1 MTDAVS
7 ILIADDE
14 EDFRIIFSDII
25 QKMGYHVETAP
36 NGEEALAVL
45 EQYPIDIALIDFKMP
60 GMSGLELLKEIKA
73 RKPQIEV
80 ILITGMGTIDSAVAA
95 MKSGAYD
102 YITKP
107 VNFQELENVLRRLIQ
122 TQLLIRENQFL
133 KEAVRQKYK
142 FQNLVGATPEM
153 QKVFQLI
160 EKVSKNRSTVL
171 IEGESGTGKEL
182 IARAIHFNGPWAEKP
197 FLPVD
202 CSAIPAN
209 LVESELFGH
218 EKGSFTG
225 ADYSKKGL
233 FRLAEGGTVF
243 LDEISEL
250 PQDVQPKLLRALQE
264 REVKPVGGSKY
275 IPIDVRIIA
284 ATNQNL
290 ELAVSE
296 GRFREDLF
304 YRLNVVQI
312 VVPPLRERRDDIPL
326 LIHHF
331 IEKYRKKQ
339 EKSKI
344 RRVSRE
350 ALQVLMLYHWPGNVR
365 ELENIIERTFA
376 LEGNEAIQIS
386 DLPDYLIQQVP
397 KDVPSRGTV
406 LRSLQEIEKEAI
418 DRTLRAVNGDK
429 NRAAKILNIDRTTLY
444 RKIKRY
450 HLS

>member
-25 QKMGYHVETAP
+25 QKMGYHVKTAQ
-36 NGEEALAVL
+36 NGEEALAVVAHH
-45 EQYPIDIALIDFKMP
+45 PIDIALIDFKMP
-60 GMSGLELLKEIKA
+60 GMSGLELLKEIKS

-107 VNFQELENVLRRLIQ
+107 VNFQELENVLRRIIQ
-122 TQLLIRENQFL
+122 TQSLIRENQLL

-142 FQNLVGATPEM
+142 FQNLIGATPGM

-225 ADYSKKGL
+225 AQYSKKGL

-243 LDEISEL
+243 LDEIGEL
-250 PQDVQPKLLRALQE
+250 PPDVQPKLLRALQE
-264 REVKPVGGSKY
+264 REVKPVGGSNY
-275 IPIDVRIIA
+275 ISIDVRIIA

-290 ELAVSE
+290 ERAILE

-312 VVPPLRERRDDIPL
+312 TVPPLRERRDDIPL
-326 LIHHF
+326 LIQHF
-331 IEKYRKKQ
+331 IEKYQKKQ
-339 EKSKI
+339 EKSEI
-344 RRVSRE
+344 RRISTE
-350 ALQVLMLYHWPGNVR
+350 ALRVLMLYHWPGNVR
-365 ELENIIERTFA
+365 ELENVIERTFA
-376 LEGNEAIQIS
+376 LGAGEAIQIS
-386 DLPDYLIQQVP
+386 DLPDYLLQQVP
-397 KDVPSRGTV
+397 KEVPSTGGA
-406 LRSLQEIEKEAI
+406 LRSLLEIEKEAI

-429 NRAAKILNIDRTTLY
+429 NRAAEILKIDRTTLY
-444 RKIKRY
+444 RKMKRY
-450 HLS
+450 QL

>member
-25 QKMGYHVETAP
+25 QKMGYHVKTAQ
-36 NGEEALAVL
+36 NGEEALAVVAHH
-45 EQYPIDIALIDFKMP
+45 PIDIALVDFKMP

-122 TQLLIRENQFL
+122 TQSLIRENRFL

-142 FQNLVGATPEM
+142 FQNLVGATPGM

-171 IEGESGTGKEL
+171 IEGDSGTGKEL
-182 IARAIHFNGPWAEKP
+182 IARAIHFNGPWADKP

-225 ADYSKKGL
+225 VDYSKKGL

-243 LDEISEL
+243 LDEIGEL

-290 ELAVSE
+290 ELAISE

-326 LIHHF
+326 LIQHF

-344 RRVSRE
+344 RRISPE

-397 KDVPSRGTV
+397 KEVPSMGTT

-429 NRAAKILNIDRTTLY
+429 NRAAKVLKIDRTTLY
-444 RKIKRY
+444 RKMKRY

>member
-1 MTDAVS
+1 MTDEVS

-25 QKMGYHVETAP
+25 QKMGYHVETAQ
-36 NGEEALAVL
+36 NGQEALAVV
-45 EQYPIDIALIDFKMP
+45 ERHPIDIALVDFKMP
-60 GMSGLELLKEIKA
+60 GMSGLELLKEIKS

-80 ILITGMGTIDSAVAA
+80 ILITGMGTIDSAVEA

-107 VNFQELENVLRRLIQ
+107 VNFEELENVLRRIIQ
-122 TQLLIRENQFL
+122 TQSLIRENQIL

-142 FQNLVGATPEM
+142 FQNLIGATPQM
-153 QKVFQLI
+153 QKVFQII
-160 EKVSKNRSTVL
+160 EKISKNRSTVL
-171 IEGESGTGKEL
+171 IQGESGTGKEL
-182 IARAIHFNGPWAEKP
+182 IARAIHFNGPWADKP

-225 ADYSKKGL
+225 ALYSKKGL

-243 LDEISEL
+243 LDEIGEL
-250 PQDVQPKLLRALQE
+250 PRDVQPKLLRALQE
-264 REVKPVGGSKY
+264 REVKPVGGSRP
-275 IPIDVRIIA
+275 IPVDVRIIA

-290 ELAVSE
+290 EEAISE

-312 VVPPLRERRDDIPL
+312 DVPPLRERRDDIPL
-326 LIHHF
+326 LVQHF

-339 EKSKI
+339 AKSGIKRI
-344 RRVSRE
+344 SPE

-365 ELENIIERTFA
+365 ELENVIERTFA
-376 LEGNEAIQIS
+376 LGGTETIQVS
-386 DLPDYLIQQVP
+386 DLPDYLIQQIP
-397 KDVPSRGTV
+397 KDNPPERTV
-406 LRSLQEIEKEAI
+406 LRSLREIEKEAI
-418 DRTLRAVNGDK
+418 DRTLRAVKGDRS
-429 NRAAKILNIDRTTLY
+429 RAAEILKIDRTTLY

-450 HLS
+450 KLS

>member
-25 QKMGYHVETAP
+25 QKMGYHVETAQ

-45 EQYPIDIALIDFKMP
+45 EHYPIDIALIDFKMP
-60 GMSGLELLKEIKA
+60 GMSGLELLEEIKA

-122 TQLLIRENQFL
+122 TQLLIRENQLL

-142 FQNLVGATPEM
+142 FQNLVGATPGM

-243 LDEISEL
+243 LDEIGEL

-290 ELAVSE
+290 ELAISG

-331 IEKYRKKQ
+331 IEKYRKRH

-344 RRVSRE
+344 RRVSPE

-376 LEGNEAIQIS
+376 LEANEAIQIS
-386 DLPDYLIQQVP
+386 DLPDYLTQQVP

>member
-25 QKMGYHVETAP
+25 QKMGYHVKTAQ
-36 NGEEALAVL
+36 NGEEALAVVAHH
-45 EQYPIDIALIDFKMP
+45 PIDIALVDFKMP

-122 TQLLIRENQFL
+122 TQSLIRENRFL

-142 FQNLVGATPEM
+142 FQNLVGATPGM

-171 IEGESGTGKEL
+171 IEGDSGTGKEL
-182 IARAIHFNGPWAEKP
+182 IARAIHFNGPWADKP

-243 LDEISEL
+243 LDEIGEL

-290 ELAVSE
+290 ELAISE

-326 LIHHF
+326 LIQHF

-344 RRVSRE
+344 RRISPE

-397 KDVPSRGTV
+397 KEVPSMGTT

-429 NRAAKILNIDRTTLY
+429 NRAAKVLKIDRTTLY
-444 RKIKRY
+444 RKMKRY